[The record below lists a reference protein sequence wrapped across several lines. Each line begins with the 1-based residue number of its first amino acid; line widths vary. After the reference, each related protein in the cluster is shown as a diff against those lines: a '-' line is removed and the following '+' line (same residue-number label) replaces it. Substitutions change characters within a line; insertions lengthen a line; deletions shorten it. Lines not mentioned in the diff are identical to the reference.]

1 MRRGRH
7 ENDGGRC
14 ASRATWTDKRESD
27 CFSERC
33 VGRQIGRS
41 VSATRAR
48 AVFTNDV
55 DPSKLLSSFPFSPF
69 LPSKTMTSRINLNR
83 NAPAPTPY
91 QPSVGS
97 SSLGGGGGPAGGHRR
112 SQSHIQGLATSFGID
127 DSQLEGVKQVTS
139 KIEDAI
145 ENLTHPIKPYLPA
158 MARCVPF
165 CCFLR
170 ATRARDG
177 EGRKTAVTCMALEP
191 NGSSVCLEGLKLQSS
206 RLQGEGSSPEQA
218 TMLEK
223 SGAVLLFCRARR
235 AESSSCFSR
244 PVPVAPSSWH
254 TLHFKPFRLLL
265 SGSSSSPPSSK
276 TLSESSPNSATS
288 SGTSSRASFSKPSQP
303 FARGGLLMSWRLTR
317 AVGPLLSYDNSQAT
331 KVPLGYLASVPVH

>member
-1 MRRGRH
+1 MCEQSDLDRQKS
-7 ENDGGRC
+7 C
-14 ASRATWTDKRESD
+14 FWES
-27 CFSERC
+27 C

-48 AVFTNDV
+48 AVFTSDV
-55 DPSKLLSSFPFSPF
+55 DPPKLLSSFPSFPF

-97 SSLGGGGGPAGGHRR
+97 SSLGGGGGGPAGGHRR

-165 CCFLR
+165 CCLLR
-170 ATRARDG
+170 ATRVRDG

-191 NGSSVCLEGLKLQSS
+191 NGSSVCLKGLKLQTS
-206 RLQGEGSSPEQA
+206 RLQREGSSPKQA

-244 PVPVAPSSWH
+244 PVPVAPTSWH
-254 TLHFKPFRLLL
+254 TLHFNPFRL
-265 SGSSSSPPSSK
+265 SSQVPHRRHLPRRR
-276 TLSESSPNSATS
+276 SPNHHSVRRPALVPPVVRHS
-288 SGTSSRASFSKPSQP
+288 PNPPNPSRA
-303 FARGGLLMSWRLTR
+303 AGC
-317 AVGPLLSYDNSQAT
+317 
-331 KVPLGYLASVPVH
+331 